1 MSEITFEERS
11 YQTFKEFPSK
21 ARPVQQNVLSTIEF
35 GFTPYV
41 PFSEEYIMYHDTI
54 GETGFGV
61 RASSPD
67 TTSEWAGRLNTYG
80 LNRVIEDVDRAPA
93 GQIESEAVE
102 LSRRITL
109 MLEQEN
115 IAKEHQTTTREEV
128 EGRAMAKIALED
140 LGPQGIWRDPRV
152 NEQINLVT
160 GAMAGLGKGFDL
172 YASTQSEADI
182 LEYNL
187 HMIARQLGSRGEIFI
202 RGVRA
207 METTTETRKK
217 YFQGLMR
224 DNAQAGVD
232 VATNWS
238 DSVNLGVEQLKGLIR
253 DNLSIPFKAV
263 YAKIGEQSE
272 DGDET
277 LEYFA
282 RQLLARFAEIEAGQ
296 AYGSQFGEAY
306 IFAAPVTPGAH
317 QMGLARIEP
326 VIDSDG
332 YLTQV
337 LVDTAVLGGESFKA
351 LQERIGPAA
360 FEKFANTSYMG
371 NAQLLLW
378 DYQQMTQA
386 SDTEILAMAA
396 EAYAPTVNEIA
407 LRSGRGKMLGDSLR
421 TEMEVGLGNTVMSSA
436 RVQAV
441 EVIGSREATDIVEKQ
456 IKAFF
461 IDPSISTQFEK
472 FYKKAMAGSEDLTGT
487 WKGQINVGAAQT
499 VSGGG
504 VYADAERLF
513 TNQENLAGIGIP
525 FWFLIGRDPTG
536 YKKFKAPGRETKS
549 KAEFA
554 ATNVLSAKEL
564 ARGKE
569 PGVRHEAA
577 GWAGPAGTY
586 SATRDPRD
594 YYITRTATST
604 GKRTDYMGADWRAE
618 LRDDMA
624 GLERYGAGGGL
635 REDMTSVE
643 AVLSRSRVGRV
654 PLRQDGQPDMRY
666 KINR

>member
-102 LSRRITL
+102 LSRRITV

-115 IAKEHQTTTREEV
+115 IAKEHESSVREEV
-128 EGRAMAKIALED
+128 EGRGMAHMLMETMTT
-140 LGPQGIWRDPRV
+140 GQWRDPRV
-152 NEQINLVT
+152 NEQINVVQRPFKK
-160 GAMAGLGKGFDL
+160 LGGETFDL
-172 YASTQSEADI
+172 YARTQGDADV

-187 HMIARQLGSRGEIFI
+187 HMLARQIGDDGPAFVK
-202 RGVRA
+202 GVRA
-207 METTTETRKK
+207 METTTEYQKK
-217 YFQGLMR
+217 FWQQIMR
-224 DNAQAGVD
+224 NDEQTGVD
-232 VATNWS
+232 IATRWDDAVHVGVAILMNNW
-238 DSVNLGVEQLKGLIR
+238 DFAMQPFEEYYDLIGPEGGTWHQNKKKG
-253 DNLSIPFKAV
+253 KT
-263 YAKIGEQSE
+263 GEE
-272 DGDET
+272 

-282 RQLLARFAEIEAGQ
+282 RQLLSRFAAIEAG
-296 AYGSQFGEAY
+296 QFGEAY
-306 IFAAPVTPGAH
+306 IFEAPVSEF
-317 QMGLARIEP
+317 QVGLARIEP
-326 VIDSDG
+326 IIRGSYPNAYLDG
-332 YLTQV
+332 VEISTEI
-337 LVDTAVLGGESFKA
+337 LGGDSFQE
-351 LQERIGPAA
+351 LQEAIGDAA
-360 FEKFANTSYMG
+360 FEKFSKQTYAG
-371 NAQLLLW
+371 NAQMLLW
-378 DYQQMTQA
+378 DYRLLFSENDA
-386 SDTEILAMAA
+386 GILAIAQ
-396 EAYAPTVNEIA
+396 EVYQPVVNEIA

-421 TEMEVGLGNTVMSSA
+421 TEMEVGLGNVLQGSA

-441 EVIGSREATDIVEKQ
+441 EVIGSKEATDIVAAQ
-456 IKAFF
+456 VKAFF
-461 IDPSISTQFEK
+461 TNPSIATHFEK
-472 FYKKAMAGSEDLTGT
+472 FYKEAMAGSEDLTGT

-513 TNQENLAGIGIP
+513 TDQENLAGIGIP

-536 YKKFKAPGRETKS
+536 YKKFKAPGSETKS

-594 YYITRTATST
+594 YYITRTTTST
-604 GKRTDYMGADWRAE
+604 GRRTGYMAEPWRAA
-618 LRDDMA
+618 LGVPFGKAGVMA
-624 GLERYGAGGGL
+624 ESETTLE
-635 REDMTSVE
+635 EI
-643 AVLSRSRVGRV
+643 LSRSRVGRV

>member
-21 ARPVQQNVLSTIEF
+21 ARPVAQNVLSTIEF

-306 IFAAPVTPGAH
+306 IFAAPVTPGGH

-472 FYKKAMAGSEDLTGT
+472 FYKEAMAGSEDLTGT

-536 YKKFKAPGRETKS
+536 YKKFKAPGRETKT
-549 KAEFA
+549 KAEFT

-594 YYITRTATST
+594 YYITRTTTST
-604 GKRTDYMGADWRAE
+604 GRRTGYMAEPWRAA
-618 LRDDMA
+618 LGVPFGKAGVMA
-624 GLERYGAGGGL
+624 ESETTLE
-635 REDMTSVE
+635 EI
-643 AVLSRSRVGRV
+643 LSRSRVGRV